1 MRTAIVSDKAPWPR
15 GSHSPAIIAGAPT
28 VYVSAQG
35 TVARPHQLRQRAV
48 AAFPTRVIRQLLEQ
62 RSPFG
67 QPPQH
72 HRRREL
78 RQHDQRE
85 TSRRGVA
92 ARGGVGGR
100 TMSTARSTPSR
111 VGTSRLRSM
120 TGLLDMPIR
129 PVAWHGPH

>member
-78 RQHDQRE
+78 RQHGQRE
-85 TSRRGVA
+85 TSMRGVA

-100 TMSTARSTPSR
+100 RHTACVFLAAGCFGSMKYPT
-111 VGTSRLRSM
+111 GTGS
-120 TGLLDMPIR
+120 G
-129 PVAWHGPH
+129 